1 MNDKIAKKKDRTPP
15 LLKVV
20 RWLYPRV
27 ENITPSLAHRYFV
40 RLFFTPFRYPVSPKE
55 RKAETFA
62 HRFTVVVAGKK
73 VQCYSWGEGIPVL
86 VIHGWAGRA
95 TQFRRF
101 VKPLN
106 EAGYRVV
113 GFDGPAHGHSEGK
126 KTDIREFEEAILKI
140 SERTGP
146 PVAIIAHSFGGGAA
160 LYAAMKGFPIGM
172 VINIAT
178 PTIGDEILNT
188 YLKAINGS
196 ESTKD
201 YFRKY
206 MVSTLGKSFDQFTS
220 SFFVQHLAHP
230 LELLL
235 IHDEDDKEVDIK
247 HAENLLRIYPA
258 AELLR
263 TKGLGHT
270 RILRD
275 DNVIKACVTFIKNRS
290 SKD

>member
-1 MNDKIAKKKDRTPP
+1 MTDKSNKKKDRTPP
-15 LLKVV
+15 LLKAI
-20 RWLYPRV
+20 RWLYPKV
-27 ENITPSLAHRYFV
+27 EKISPATAHRYFV
-40 RLFFTPFRYPVSPKE
+40 NLFFTPFNYPVPPKE

-62 HRFTVVVAGKK
+62 HRFTISVAKKK

-101 VKPLN
+101 IKPLN
-106 EAGYRVV
+106 EAGYRMV
-113 GFDGPAHGHSEGK
+113 GFDGPAHGHSGGK
-126 KTDIREFEEAILKI
+126 RTDIREFEEAILKI
-140 SERTGP
+140 SERVGQ

-160 LYAAMKGFPIGM
+160 LYAAMNGFPIST

-178 PTIGDEILNT
+178 PTIGDEIINT

-201 YFRKY
+201 YFRKF
-206 MVSTLGKSFDQFTS
+206 MVSTYGKSFDQFTAS
-220 SFFVQHLAHP
+220 YFIQHLEHP

-235 IHDEDDKEVDIK
+235 VHDEDDKEVSIK
-247 HAENLLRIYPA
+247 HAENLIQIYPA

-270 RILRD
+270 RILKD
-275 DNVIKACVTFIKNRS
+275 DAVILACVTFIKTRS
-290 SKD
+290 SKL